1 MTVSTPLNE
10 ILVEMD
16 IETRTPVFRDGEFI
30 PITVSPASTYRCT
43 CGWATGTHS
52 KGLFASTSRPASI
65 RCWRRFT
72 RMMLRSTGQG
82 GSAPWSTASA
92 ARFNDQFNAAL
103 RALPG
108 SRNGADLAGLRSM
121 PDLRVV
127 LDAEAGRFLSE
138 QEVLQIWRRE
148 LAGIGLVQNS
158 LPETVLRHSIVAAAQ
173 NVRGR
178 TRSPLHG
185 HSRGFPARCRV
196 SVQRASCALGC
207 PAHVV
212 SVARVLHCGKR
223 ADEAR
228 TPGRRARAGAR
239 RQLATFSAAE
249 GLALRSSMKSRP
261 SAILR
266 TAALAAAIT
275 LAVFQPPVLATGEQG
290 PPAFPHDSQLLEKL
304 HDRRFN
310 EIGSASEDRLSLAAV
325 VQGFN
330 HYGCTL
336 RGAKFEILSLPRY
349 MHYWSDP
356 QDRLMLGFVKLHP
369 LWLGTAQATSAR
381 GGCESKWAQTTMRQP
396 DCAAGRAHSA
406 RGRAAA
412 LFAAEICRPAT
423 GPFGSAVHEILPALL
438 RSGVHAR
445 LHPAIARA
453 R

>member
-1 MTVSTPLNE
+1 MYVWLGDGYSLERTIREYFATCVDQMLAALYEDDAQEHRPGRKCPLVDS
-10 ILVEMD
+10 L
-16 IETRTPVFRDGEFI
+16 RR
-30 PITVSPASTYRCT
+30 ALQR
-43 CGWATGTHS
+43 
-52 KGLFASTSRPASI
+52 SI
-65 RCWRRFT
+65 QRRA
-72 RMMLRSTGQG
+72 QG
-82 GSAPWSTASA
+82 A
-92 ARFNDQFNAAL
+92 ARVAQ
-103 RALPG
+103 RRG
-108 SRNGADLAGLRSM
+108 SGRFAIDAGPACR
-121 PDLRVV
+121 PRC
-127 LDAEAGRFLSE
+127 EAGRFLSE

-148 LAGIGLVQNS
+148 LAGDWSRAKQFAGDC
-158 LPETVLRHSIVAAAQ
+158 PEAQ
-173 NVRGR
+173 HRR
-178 TRSPLHG
+178 RRPERSRAYRSPLHG

-304 HDRRFN
+304 HDRKIQ

-330 HYGCTL
+330 ITAARYAV
-336 RGAKFEILSLPRY
+336 RSSKFYRCRATCIL
-349 MHYWSDP
+349 
-356 QDRLMLGFVKLHP
+356 
-369 LWLGTAQATSAR
+369 
-381 GGCESKWAQTTMRQP
+381 E
-396 DCAAGRAHSA
+396 
-406 RGRAAA
+406 
-412 LFAAEICRPAT
+412 RPT
-423 GPFGSAVHEILPALL
+423 GPADAWIRQAPSVVARNRASHFGARRL
-438 RSGVHAR
+438 RVKVGADDD
-445 LHPAIARA
+445 AAT
-453 R
+453 